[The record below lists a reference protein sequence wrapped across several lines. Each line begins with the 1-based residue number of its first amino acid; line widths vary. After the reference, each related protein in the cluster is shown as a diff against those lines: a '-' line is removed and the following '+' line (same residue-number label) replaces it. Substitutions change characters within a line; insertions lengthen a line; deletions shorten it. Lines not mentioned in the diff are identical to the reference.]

1 MTVEA
6 PKKAIRTT
14 LVMSTLAVA
23 ATGATVSAGL
33 LGTSPVNV
41 TTAAADLGSAAD
53 RAVSD
58 LGAGTAAAADAG
70 AATSGAADSGAADS
84 DADDSEADDST
95 AAPAAEAP
103 ARTQVISRSDRREA
117 SDPAKVAA
125 LSQDEGGA
133 MSATESLSDKDPR
146 DIARALLGQFGFS
159 SDQFGCLDSLWTRE
173 SNWTWNADN
182 PSSSAYG
189 IPQALPGSKMSS
201 AGTDW
206 ETNPAT
212 QIKWGLGYIQDRYGS
227 PCGAWGHS
235 QSNGWY

>member
-33 LGTSPVNV
+33 LGTAPVNV
-41 TTAAADLGSAAD
+41 TSAAADLGSAAD

-70 AATSGAADSGAADS
+70 AATSGAADSGAAE
-84 DADDSEADDST
+84 SEADDSA

-201 AGTDW
+201 AGADW